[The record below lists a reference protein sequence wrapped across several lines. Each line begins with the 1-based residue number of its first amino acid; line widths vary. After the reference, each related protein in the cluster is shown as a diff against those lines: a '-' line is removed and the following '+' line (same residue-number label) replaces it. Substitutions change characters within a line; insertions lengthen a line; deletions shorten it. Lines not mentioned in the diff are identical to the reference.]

1 MSHKQNMGNLEKNAQ
16 DDALSSIYA
25 LAKEDFDSLNQL
37 IPQQLSSSVDLVEK
51 IGHHIVDSGG
61 KRLRPLIVL
70 LTAGCFNYMGSAH
83 IQLAAMIEFLH
94 RATLLHDDVVD
105 KSNLRRGKATSNSIW
120 GNSPSVLVGDFLY
133 SRAFQLMV
141 VIENMEIMRILSN
154 ATNRIA
160 EGEVLQL
167 SSIGNF
173 ELTEGEYMQVINSKT
188 AMLFE
193 AAAHTSAVLST
204 QDSNHIERLKRFG
217 IEFGVAYQLIDDW
230 LDYAGD
236 VKSMGKNI
244 GDDLAEG
251 KLTLPLIYA
260 LKNMDNEG
268 HTIKAAIT
276 DPSNENI
283 EKVIEIVR
291 RTGALAYTA
300 QAAMRHSKNA
310 IEALNELPNNKFRNA
325 LEELTRVCM
334 LRVS

>member
-1 MSHKQNMGNLEKNAQ
+1 MSNKQNMGVLGKNAQ

-25 LAKEDFDSLNQL
+25 LAKDDFDALNQL
-37 IPQQLSSSVDLVEK
+37 IPKQLSSSVDLVEK
-51 IGHHIVDSGG
+51 IGYHIVESGG

-70 LTAGCFNYMGSAH
+70 LTARCFNFMGSSR
-83 IQLAAMIEFLH
+83 IQLAAIIEFLH
-94 RATLLHDDVVD
+94 TATLLHDDVVD
-105 KSNLRRGKATSNSIW
+105 KSSLRRGKATSNAIW

-141 VIENMEIMRILSN
+141 VVENMEIMRILSN

-167 SSIGNF
+167 SSIGNL

-204 QDSNHIERLKRFG
+204 PDSDHIMRLKQFG
-217 IEFGVAYQLIDDW
+217 IEFGTAYQLVDDW

-260 LKNMDNEG
+260 LKKIGNKG
-268 HTIKAAIT
+268 QPIKAAIT
-276 DPSNENI
+276 DPSIENI
-283 EKVIEIVR
+283 EKVIEIVQQ
-291 RTGALAYTA
+291 TGALTYTA

-310 IEALNELPNNKFRNA
+310 IEALGELPNNKFRDA
-325 LEELTRVCM
+325 LEELTRACM